1 MEILKKLY
9 YNVDVSEVR
18 NTSQRSQKLTS
29 FAKPAK
35 NVKKLLI
42 ISLIRSIMFLVMQLG
57 ISKKFQKEK
66 RRVH

>member
-29 FAKPAK
+29 FAKLAK

-42 ISLIRSIMFLVMQLG
+42 IYLTGSI
-57 ISKKFQKEK
+57 ITS
-66 RRVH
+66 

>member
-29 FAKPAK
+29 FAKLAK
-35 NVKKLLI
+35 NVKKLLT
-42 ISLIRSIMFLVMQLG
+42 SAA
-57 ISKKFQKEK
+57 
-66 RRVH
+66 